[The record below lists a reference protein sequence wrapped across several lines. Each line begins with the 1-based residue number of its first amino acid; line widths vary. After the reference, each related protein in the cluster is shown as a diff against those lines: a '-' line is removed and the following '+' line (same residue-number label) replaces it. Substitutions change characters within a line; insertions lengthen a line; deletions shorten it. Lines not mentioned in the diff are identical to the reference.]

1 MPRKE
6 AITRRNPIA
15 IVHDA
20 AETHEIRTD
29 ARHQAQARLLGC
41 CSSTT
46 ISSATA
52 TTWAE
57 AAAAQRTSA
66 IVMNNFFM

>member
-1 MPRKE
+1 M
-6 AITRRNPIA
+6 
-15 IVHDA
+15 DA
-20 AETHEIRTD
+20 VLTGKGISVAYQQNIIIPSMD
-29 ARHQAQARLLGC
+29 VPAQPRLLGC